1 MPESL
6 KLSQEKVSQIEGS
19 SQLVWTIENRTY
31 ALDFSQVVIM
41 GIINLTPD
49 SFSDGGLFFEAQAA
63 INQAKKHLAEG
74 ALILDLG
81 AETTRPGS
89 LPTPLEEE
97 WRRLEPVLT
106 TLAAW
111 PEKPII
117 SVDTNKA
124 EIARRA
130 LLAGAALVNDVYA
143 ARNDPAILEVCA
155 KFGAPIILM
164 HMLGQPRTMQVEPR
178 YDDVVGEVRAF
189 LLERA
194 LAAMK
199 AGVPRE
205 KIFLD
210 PGLGF
215 GKNADH
221 NLTLIKHFAQV
232 IPPGFRRVMALSRK
246 AFLGKIIKNPDAL
259 KRDAATATATAISV
273 LKGAEIV
280 RVHNV
285 APSLEAIEVAL
296 AIDREGL

>member
-1 MPESL
+1 MSESL
-6 KLSQEKVSQIEGS
+6 KKSDPKGPAE
-19 SQLVWTIENRTY
+19 LVWTIGQRTWT
-31 ALDFSQVVIM
+31 LDFSRVVLM
-41 GIINLTPD
+41 GIINVTPD
-49 SFSDGGLFFEAQAA
+49 SFSDGGLFFDPDQA
-63 INQAKKHLAEG
+63 ISQAKKHLLEG
-74 ALILDLG
+74 ARILDLG

-97 WRRLEPVLT
+97 WRRLEPVLKA
-106 TLAAW
+106 LADL

-117 SVDTNKA
+117 SVDTNKS
-124 EIARRA
+124 EIAQRA
-130 LLAGAALVNDVYA
+130 LLAGAAMINDVYA
-143 ARNDPAILEVCA
+143 ARNDPRILETCA
-155 KFGAPIILM
+155 QYGAPIILM
-164 HMLGQPRTMQVEPR
+164 HMLGEPRTMQVEPR

-199 AGVPRE
+199 AGLSRE

-221 NLTLIKHFAQV
+221 NLTLIKRFGQV

-259 KRDAATATATAISV
+259 ERDAATATASAISV
-273 LKGAEIV
+273 LNGAEIV

-285 APSLEAIEVAL
+285 AVSREAIEVAL
-296 AIDREGL
+296 AIDRESL